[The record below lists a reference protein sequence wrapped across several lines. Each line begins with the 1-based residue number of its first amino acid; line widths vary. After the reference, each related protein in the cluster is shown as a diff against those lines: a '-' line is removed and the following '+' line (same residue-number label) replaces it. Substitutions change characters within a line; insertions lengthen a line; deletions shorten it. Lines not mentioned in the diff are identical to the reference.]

1 MQQHDWVY
9 QPPRLAYADAIRA
22 TTDFAADLE
31 TIDGLIESS
40 ETAFAMRMRRSLEL
54 GEKARASLAGGVASN
69 WQASRPLPVWIDRAK
84 GSRVWDV
91 DGTEYV
97 DLHGGFGATLVGHA
111 HPAIVRAVT

>member
-9 QPPRLAYADAIRA
+9 QPPRLAYADPLRA
-22 TTDFAADLE
+22 KTDFAADLD
-31 TIDGLIESS
+31 TIDGLIASS
-40 ETAFAMRMRRSLEL
+40 EAHFAMRMRRSLVL
-54 GEKARASLAGGVASN
+54 GAEARSSLAGGVASN

-97 DLHGGFGATLVGHA
+97 DLHGGFGATL
-111 HPAIVRAVT
+111 